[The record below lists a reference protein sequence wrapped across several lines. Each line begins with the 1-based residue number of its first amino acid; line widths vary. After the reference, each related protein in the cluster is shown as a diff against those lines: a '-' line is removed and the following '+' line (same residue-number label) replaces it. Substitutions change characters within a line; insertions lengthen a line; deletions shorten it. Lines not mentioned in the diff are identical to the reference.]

1 MKKDVIF
8 CVDDEK
14 IVLNSLKTELKN
26 AFGNKYIIETAESG
40 IEALDAIDNLIGL
53 DYKIQVVIADYAMPV
68 MKGDEFLMNL
78 HSRSPETLNILLT
91 GQATIE
97 GVINSINYAGLYRYI
112 SKPWHTN
119 DLVLTV
125 KQALKSYDQENQL
138 KTQNE
143 ALLELST
150 SLENKVQ
157 LRTQE
162 LKNNNILLLE
172 KQQEIIL
179 QNKELETYRNHLEN
193 LVKERTLD
201 LTIAKDNAEE
211 SDRLKSEF
219 LSTMSH
225 ELRTPLNSIIGLSGL
240 VDQDTSMD
248 EVIEYT
254 QIIHNSGEHLLKL
267 IDDLFNVSLI
277 ESGKTKVNIKDID
290 LSVFMNEIHKSMKIH
305 LERLKKDHIEFN
317 LVIPE
322 IYNNLTIYTD
332 KLKLTNILVNLLR
345 NAIKFCEKGTIN
357 YGFRICEKLEQ
368 KYIVFFVS
376 DTGIGIDKKYQ
387 DLIFKSF
394 TQVNSALNRPYEGAG
409 VGLTIAKKLVN
420 LLRGDMWLDSTL
432 GEGSSFFFSIPLH
445 NVKSEMITNNC
456 ENIIKPSAE
465 FKNER

>member
-40 IEALDAIDNLIGL
+40 TEALEAIENLMSLG
-53 DYKIQVVIADYAMPV
+53 YKIQVVIADYAMPV

-78 HSRSPETLNILLT
+78 HSKSPETLNILLT

-97 GVINSINYAGLYRYI
+97 GVINSINHAGLYRYI

-138 KTQNE
+138 KVQNE
-143 ALLELST
+143 ALKELSA

-240 VDQDTSMD
+240 VDRDTSMD

-254 QIIHNSGEHLLKL
+254 QIINNSGEHLLKL

-290 LSVFMNEIHKSMKIH
+290 LGVFMNEIHGNMKIY
-305 LERLKKDHIEFN
+305 LERLKKEHIDFN

-322 IYNNLTIYTD
+322 IHKNLTIYTD

-345 NAIKFCEKGTIN
+345 NAIKFSENGTIN
-357 YGFRICEKLEQ
+357 YGFRICEKHEQ

-394 TQVNSALNRPYEGAG
+394 TQVNSDLNRPYEGAG

-420 LLRGDMWLDSTL
+420 LLKGDIWLDSTL
-432 GEGSSFFFSIPLH
+432 GEGSSFFFTIPLYDV
-445 NVKSEMITNNC
+445 NNEMIRNNC
-456 ENIIKPSAE
+456 ENIIKSPAE